1 MRALRDVPA
10 ALATAVSLVAAAPDV
25 VMASKPAAAAVA
37 ALHAGSAE
45 DVIHDYVTRTRGW
58 FRNEYRIEPQGR
70 KGDVDQYWVVH
81 VDDERAP
88 VPGGRKSFAVDYDPR
103 RREVTKEWRFQ

>member
-1 MRALRDVPA
+1 MRALRVVLA
-10 ALATAVSLVAAAPDV
+10 ALATAVSLVSAAPDL
-25 VMASKPAAAAVA
+25 VMASKPAAAVA

-70 KGDVDQYWVVH
+70 KGDVDQYRVVH

-88 VPGGRKSFAVDYDPR
+88 VPGGGKSFAVDYDPR